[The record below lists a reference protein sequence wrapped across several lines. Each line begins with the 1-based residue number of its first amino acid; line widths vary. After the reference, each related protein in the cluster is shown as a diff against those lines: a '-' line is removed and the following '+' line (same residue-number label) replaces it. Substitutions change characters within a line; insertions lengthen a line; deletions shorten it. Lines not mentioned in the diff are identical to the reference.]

1 MFVKKW
7 ELVVTMVLLLIHT
20 AAIFTTCQKII
31 HKHSAPAQE
40 NRNAPVQTIS
50 SLPDR
55 IAYNLPSRSGTPRVP
70 TTIEA
75 IVTAYTKNDP
85 GMDGKGI
92 TFTGTKARPGIAAV
106 DPAVIPLGSV
116 LYVPGY
122 GYARA
127 EDIGGAIKGNRIDL
141 YFENRSDAL
150 KWGRKRMRVEI
161 VQLSQLKPDV
171 YESD

>member
-1 MFVKKW
+1 MI
-7 ELVVTMVLLLIHT
+7 LLLIHT
-20 AAIFTTCQKII
+20 AVIFTTCQKII
-31 HKHSAPAQE
+31 HKRSAPAQE

-55 IAYNLPSRSGTPRVP
+55 ITYNLPSRFGTPRVP

-92 TFTGTKARPGIAAV
+92 TFTGTKVRPGVAAV
-106 DPAVIPLGSV
+106 DPKVIPLGTV
-116 LYVPGY
+116 LFVPGY

-127 EDIGGAIKGNRIDL
+127 EDTGGAIRGNHIDL
-141 YFENRSDAL
+141 YFESRNEAL
-150 KWGRKRMRVEI
+150 KWGKKRMHVEI
-161 VQLSQLKPDV
+161 VHLSPG
-171 YESD
+171 